1 MIDLEKFNTLFVS
14 ANQPTDT
21 EQKKLIEVTQIEN
34 DLKSEWEKAET
45 TEEIY
50 RQYQKNIQKANEGMK
65 EILKGAEYGVSLYNL
80 FFKALEVIENM
91 TNDVGVFTDS
101 VRQKMQSSERKE
113 NFAEELNRAELEVT
127 SKRLERLKTALQ
139 GANGDD
145 RIRIENSIREHEC
158 RIAQLKKII

>member
-1 MIDLEKFNTLFVS
+1 
-14 ANQPTDT
+14 
-21 EQKKLIEVTQIEN
+21 
-34 DLKSEWEKAET
+34 
-45 TEEIY
+45 
-50 RQYQKNIQKANEGMK
+50 
-65 EILKGAEYGVSLYNL
+65 
-80 FFKALEVIENM
+80 M
-91 TNDVGVFTDS
+91 TNDGGVFTDS
-101 VRQKMQSSERKE
+101 VRQKMQNSERRE